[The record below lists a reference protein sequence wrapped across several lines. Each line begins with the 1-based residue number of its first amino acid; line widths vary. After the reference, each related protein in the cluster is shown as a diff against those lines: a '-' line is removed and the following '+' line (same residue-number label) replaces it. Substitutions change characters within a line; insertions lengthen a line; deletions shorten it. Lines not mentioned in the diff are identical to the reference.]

1 MDNLCIRSFLQE
13 TQSLS
18 LLILIW
24 CVASVPTVSPYPF
37 FSISFLS
44 CNIYL
49 YYELNDFLFCL
60 ICFSLVFF
68 WCHYNSTVQCIC
80 QHIFVFFLQL
90 LFILLFAV
98 YLYYVFFVLYI
109 IFWHFHSAP
118 SFPSRPHTG
127 HPSFPIL
134 INRQDAIHTET
145 ANTHEYCVMWYMLSF
160 CHQARCLS
168 VSEFERLAD
177 HKRMY
182 HIADAMVFA
191 GLCGWRPVVFI
202 AIYIYPLL

>member
-68 WCHYNSTVQCIC
+68 WCHYNITVQRIC
-80 QHIFVFFLQL
+80 QHIFIYFLQL
-90 LFILLFAV
+90 LFILSFAEL
-98 YLYYVFFVLYI
+98 LYCIFFILYI
-109 IFWHFHSAP
+109 IFWQFYHLTILYYL
-118 SFPSRPHTG
+118 PHTS
-127 HPSFPIL
+127 HS
-134 INRQDAIHTET
+134 H
-145 ANTHEYCVMWYMLSF
+145 LSP
-160 CHQARCLS
+160 C
-168 VSEFERLAD
+168 
-177 HKRMY
+177 
-182 HIADAMVFA
+182 
-191 GLCGWRPVVFI
+191 
-202 AIYIYPLL
+202 

>member
-68 WCHYNSTVQCIC
+68 WCVYITISLLIC
-80 QHIFVFFLQL
+80 QCFFAYFFIYFC
-90 LFILLFAV
+90 FILLF
-98 YLYYVFFVLYI
+98 YVVFLCILSI
-109 IFWHFHSAP
+109 IMIIQNIYRITSYRNHP
-118 SFPSRPHTG
+118 SSMQKTG
-127 HPSFPIL
+127 HSLRRKNDLPHSISIFYCNWSDSPS
-134 INRQDAIHTET
+134 E
-145 ANTHEYCVMWYMLSF
+145 
-160 CHQARCLS
+160 
-168 VSEFERLAD
+168 
-177 HKRMY
+177 
-182 HIADAMVFA
+182 
-191 GLCGWRPVVFI
+191 
-202 AIYIYPLL
+202 

>member
-68 WCHYNSTVQCIC
+68 WCHYNSTAQRIC
-80 QHIFVFFLQL
+80 QHIFIFSCNYYLFYYLQCIYIMYFSYYILFSDNLFCSVFSFSSP
-90 LFILLFAV
+90 
-98 YLYYVFFVLYI
+98 YRSPFF
-109 IFWHFHSAP
+109 
-118 SFPSRPHTG
+118 PHTNKQTG
-127 HPSFPIL
+127 HHSYR
-134 INRQDAIHTET
+134 NRKYSWVLRYVIH
-145 ANTHEYCVMWYMLSF
+145 A
-160 CHQARCLS
+160 
-168 VSEFERLAD
+168 
-177 HKRMY
+177 
-182 HIADAMVFA
+182 
-191 GLCGWRPVVFI
+191 
-202 AIYIYPLL
+202 